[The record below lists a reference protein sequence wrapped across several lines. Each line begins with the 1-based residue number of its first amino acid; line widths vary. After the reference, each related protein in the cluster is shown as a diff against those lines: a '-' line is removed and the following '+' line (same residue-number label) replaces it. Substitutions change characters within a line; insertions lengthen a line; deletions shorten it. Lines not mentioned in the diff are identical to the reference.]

1 MFLKTFSYYI
11 IFFIVYVTPISLAS
25 IELKVTVDC
34 LDTLKSIIP
43 LNSINPY
50 PYKLFQI
57 LR

>member
-11 IFFIVYVTPISLAS
+11 ISFIVCVTPISSAS
-25 IELKVTVDC
+25 VELKVTVDY

-43 LNSINPY
+43 LSSINPY
-50 PYKLFQI
+50 PYKLFQV